1 MKTRKGDFV
10 EIEYI
15 ARIKDSGE
23 IFDTNIEQEAK
34 KIGAK
39 DVKPLIICIG
49 KDMVVKGLDKALE
62 NKEIGKK
69 YHVEITSAEAFGKR
83 DASLIRIA
91 PMRLFKEKNM
101 NPVPGM
107 MLNLNNSLAKVV
119 SVSGG
124 RVSIDL
130 NNPLAGKDIEYDFFI
145 KRKVIDEKEKVNA
158 LQDFF
163 FRQRFD
169 FSMQENKIVFDKK
182 LESFVRIFVKNLKDI
197 LGKEI
202 VFSEKEQNNIPDNKQ
217 GKPQKIQE
225 EKKEK
230 NN

>member
-1 MKTRKGDFV
+1 MKTKKGDFV

-15 ARIKDSGE
+15 GKIKDNGE
-23 IFDTNIEQEAK
+23 VFDTNIEKEAK

-49 KDMVVKGLDKALE
+49 KAMVVKGLDNALE
-62 NKEIGKK
+62 DKEIGKK
-69 YHVEITSAEAFGKR
+69 YHVDISPEQGFGKR
-83 DASLIRIA
+83 DASLIRIV
-91 PMRLFKEKNM
+91 PMRVFKEKNM

-107 MLNLNNSLAKVV
+107 MLNLNNSLAKII

-124 RVSIDL
+124 RVSVDL
-130 NNPLAGKDIEYDFFI
+130 NNPLAGKDIEYDITI
-145 KRKVIDEKEKVNA
+145 KRKVEDEKEKVNA

-169 FSMQENKIVFDKK
+169 FSIQENKIIFDKK
-182 LESFVRIFVKNLKDI
+182 SEPFVKVFSQKLKDI

-202 VFSEKEQNNIPDNKQ
+202 TFPKNKSD
-217 GKPQKIQE
+217 
-225 EKKEK
+225 KKQDSKTKQTTEK
-230 NN
+230 N